1 MDEFASLWSH
11 QENIDELKQKLLY
24 TTLELEAVKAETS
37 EEMKRN
43 TESMKQLL
51 QLLKIACQER
61 DEAKDQ
67 LQKLLN
73 KIVPSNDQ
81 QIFNPTNR
89 SVHTGFDQVQQHH
102 QGPLMMP
109 AKAHSSVTES
119 NSLSEAYNHS
129 SSPVDSLFD
138 PISSPEFSNINV
150 ETPFVQDYN
159 QNGGFLNNLNCSV
172 NVHKVD
178 QATLVM
184 EGMIKGKTLPQKGSL
199 LQAVIEAGPLLQ
211 TLLLAGP
218 LPRWRNPPP
227 LKTFHSPP
235 MMTVVDHTDQMA
247 TSQKQDVGQLDKLL
261 NLKSSMMTM
270 KQSQPYVEMACGSSS
285 QMMTA
290 GGIDGGCSGVLSF
303 GDGNFGSHFQG
314 RMVVACHD
322 ASNLGSV
329 GKRQRLH

>member
-1 MDEFASLWSH
+1 MEEFASLWSY
-11 QENIDELKQKLLY
+11 QENVDDLKQKLLY
-24 TTLELEAVKAETS
+24 TTLEFEAVKAETS

-43 TESMKQLL
+43 TESIKQLL

-73 KIVPSNDQ
+73 KVTSSNNQ
-81 QIFNPTNR
+81 KMFNMTNV
-89 SVHTGFDQVQQHH
+89 SAPNCFEQVQQNH
-102 QGPLMMP
+102 QVPLVMP
-109 AKAHSSVTES
+109 AKAHSGVTES

-150 ETPFVQDYN
+150 DTTFVQDYN
-159 QNGGFLNNLNCSV
+159 Q
-172 NVHKVD
+172 KVD

-184 EGMIKGKTLPQKGSL
+184 EGMIKGKTLPQKGNL
-199 LQAVIEAGPLLQ
+199 LQSVVEAGPLLQ

-227 LKTFHSPP
+227 LKSIPP
-235 MMTVVDHTDQMA
+235 PLKSLNIPSMVVVADQTA
-247 TSQKQDVGQLDKLL
+247 TAQKQDFGNLNKFLKL
-261 NLKSSMMTM
+261 
-270 KQSQPYVEMACGSSS
+270 QPYAEMACGSSS
-285 QMMTA
+285 QMM
-290 GGIDGGCSGVLSF
+290 GGVGVGVGGGGVLSF
-303 GDGNFGSHFQG
+303 GDGGCYQGS
-314 RMVVACHD
+314 MVACPSG
-322 ASNLGSV
+322 SNLGSI